1 MLEALFR
8 IRNQKVCKSGLS
20 QAIMTH
26 KEMTKSEDI
35 SWFEVQDVS
44 IGIGGF
50 SSSLMAFNK
59 NKKRSGFISK

>member
-20 QAIMTH
+20 QAIMAH

-35 SWFEVQDVS
+35 SRFEVQDVFF
-44 IGIGGF
+44 GTRGF
-50 SSSLMAFNK
+50 PEV
-59 NKKRSGFISK
+59 